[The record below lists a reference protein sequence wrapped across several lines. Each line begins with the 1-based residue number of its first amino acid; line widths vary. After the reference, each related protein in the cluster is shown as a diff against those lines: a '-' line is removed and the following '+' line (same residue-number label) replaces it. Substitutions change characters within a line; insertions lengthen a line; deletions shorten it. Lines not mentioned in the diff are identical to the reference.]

1 MQSFEDVVDEITYLS
16 KGKNA
21 DEDTDH
27 PNSIFILAGI
37 NPVWESTGWR
47 VLTLGTSSSKRPETH
62 LFKTKEEAEKFAE
75 EYKAGGKGRQ
85 ASTPIENKELIGYGN
100 YELKFHLGE
109 KDISTGLT
117 FSSKKDALAAIDTEH
132 EKLNAIVNEKL
143 AKARE
148 SGGKN
153 EKRPQKDYVRIQAY
167 TEDGK
172 AWKYAVVLDERYAPK
187 STALN
192 TLPYSLA
199 NGFST

>member
-1 MQSFEDVVDEITYLS
+1 M
-16 KGKNA
+16 
-21 DEDTDH
+21 
-27 PNSIFILAGI
+27 
-37 NPVWESTGWR
+37 
-47 VLTLGTSSSKRPETH
+47 
-62 LFKTKEEAEKFAE
+62 
-75 EYKAGGKGRQ
+75 
-85 ASTPIENKELIGYGN
+85 
-100 YELKFHLGE
+100 GE

-153 EKRPQKDYVRIQAY
+153 EKHPQKDYVRIQAY

-199 NGFST
+199 NGFSTRKEAVAYIEKHRAEWDAKIDDINRRRKDFVFLNGSSERVGEDYRKGEDITAEQF